1 MTQLTDDHGPNLA
14 ENARVEIRFDRP
26 VRAVLQL
33 LAPARGRVTLATLA
47 FVVKDSPIW
56 LLPLLTANIIDTVVE
71 HGPISH
77 LWINAAVLA
86 VVVLQNIPVHL
97 LWVRLSSR
105 IIRRLGTSL
114 RSDLTQ
120 HLQQL
125 SIGFHTRTGASTL
138 QTKVVRDVENV
149 EQMLQ
154 QVAQA
159 GTSAV
164 FTLIGALTLT
174 AIRVP
179 EFVPLFVLV
188 VPATALLVAY
198 VRRRS
203 GARNEHFRRR
213 VEQLNSRVGEMAHLM
228 PITRAHGLETAAL
241 HRVRGTVEE
250 VGEAGIRLD
259 LINGRLGAFSWVTYQ
274 MLGAACLIGAG
285 LAAYS
290 GVFPVTAGDV
300 VLLSSYFALLTS
312 AAVMLF
318 GLAPIITRGLESMR
332 SIGEVMQVPD
342 IEQNEGKL
350 VVDRVD
356 GAIELRGVRFGFP
369 GQDAPAID
377 ALSLTVAPGETI
389 AVVGPSGAGKST
401 LLNLLLGFVRPT
413 SGQILLDGVD
423 METIDL
429 RSYRRSV
436 SVVPQESLLF
446 DGTIWENVTY
456 GMSGI
461 SPARVEAALR
471 DAHALEFVERLPYGW
486 DTPIGDRGARLSGGQ
501 RQRLAI
507 ARALVRNPRVLLLDE
522 ATSALDSQSESL
534 IQAAL
539 VRLMRGR
546 TTFVVAHRLSTI
558 RHAHRV
564 AVLAHGQLVELGP
577 HEDLIARGGLYASLH
592 AAQAV

>member
-1 MTQLTDDHGPNLA
+1 
-14 ENARVEIRFDRP
+14 
-26 VRAVLQL
+26 
-33 LAPARGRVTLATLA
+33 
-47 FVVKDSPIW
+47 
-56 LLPLLTANIIDTVVE
+56 
-71 HGPISH
+71 
-77 LWINAAVLA
+77 
-86 VVVLQNIPVHL
+86 
-97 LWVRLSSR
+97 
-105 IIRRLGTSL
+105 
-114 RSDLTQ
+114 
-120 HLQQL
+120 
-125 SIGFHTRTGASTL
+125 
-138 QTKVVRDVENV
+138 
-149 EQMLQ
+149 MLQ

-446 DGTIWENVTY
+446 DGTICENVTY